1 MANYNLKEKV
11 TLNGRTFFVMR
22 VKAEN
27 IELRNFGYH
36 GSTDLKTLTEAGV
49 IGMNGC
55 FFGININNG
64 RSTLNNIVYQGG
76 QPLGSLIDD
85 SDVAENKVGTAVI
98 YWTGTVLHYNDS
110 VHKIEDF
117 TMPTA
122 RDSWIQGGIGL
133 YFGKNNWETLMRNSM
148 GESWSN
154 LSQAAYRTAMVADI
168 GQKDVY
174 LMAWPEDE
182 ITFGELR
189 EDIFSYFGITEST
202 SSAYEGITLD
212 GGGSTQIRG
221 YDELGINGIEA
232 PSPGREVPQV
242 IVNTYY
248 R

>member
-1 MANYNLKEKV
+1 
-11 TLNGRTFFVMR
+11 
-22 VKAEN
+22 
-27 IELRNFGYH
+27 
-36 GSTDLKTLTEAGV
+36 
-49 IGMNGC
+49 
-55 FFGININNG
+55 
-64 RSTLNNIVYQGG
+64 
-76 QPLGSLIDD
+76 
-85 SDVAENKVGTAVI
+85 
-98 YWTGTVLHYNDS
+98 
-110 VHKIEDF
+110 
-117 TMPTA
+117 
-122 RDSWIQGGIGL
+122 
-133 YFGKNNWETLMRNSM
+133 MRNSM

-232 PSPGREVPQV
+232 PSPGRKVPQV